1 MTIDIKHKI
10 YSEPLIY
17 SDVEFRSINCQYA
30 NINNLV
36 RFQRCKFLEDVI
48 WGDEINNEAYSRVE
62 SDMVYRCLIHSEIE
76 GVLIAEMYMIDGTF
90 LCNS

>member
-62 SDMVYRCLIHSEIE
+62 SDMIFEDCVSMKVRMSQITH
-76 GVLIAEMYMIDGTF
+76 
-90 LCNS
+90 